1 MLLHCMHGVDLSTTV
16 TVTVLAQVAQEQVF
30 EVVAGLT

>member
-1 MLLHCMHGVDLSTTV
+1 MLLDCMHGVDISTTV
-16 TVTVLAQVAQEQVF
+16 TVTVLQVAHQHVF